1 MPTGVALQDARAQL
15 LAAAERVLIR
25 EGVAGL
31 TSRAIT
37 EEAGVA
43 KGILHRY
50 FTDFNSFLIEL
61 VREHISQVE
70 AGGRDLMQL
79 AGRYTPASNLVT
91 GLTHIFDPVR
101 LPLITLV
108 MARNQLRS
116 SLMGAH
122 QKGMPLL
129 VDATH
134 TLADYLEA
142 ERGLGRIASDTD
154 VQTLALTLTGS
165 GHLLFA
171 SELGRIPDEAA
182 IRDVVE
188 SILSSATPAPAT
200 PEPETRSWRL
210 FRR

>member
-15 LAAAERVLIR
+15 LAAAERVLLR
-25 EGVAGL
+25 EGVTGL
-31 TSRAIT
+31 TSRAVT

-43 KGILHRY
+43 KGVLHRY
-50 FTDFNSFLIEL
+50 FTDYNTFLAEL
-61 VREHISQVE
+61 VREHITQVE
-70 AGGRDLMQL
+70 LYGRELSRL
-79 AGRYTPASNLVT
+79 TGSHTLVSNLSAA
-91 GLTHIFDPVR
+91 LTRIFDPVK
-101 LPLITLV
+101 LSLIALV
-108 MARNQLRS
+108 MTRNQLRS

-122 QKGMPLL
+122 QKGIPLL

-134 TLADYLEA
+134 TLSDYLEA
-142 ERGLGRIASDTD
+142 ERGLGRIASNAD

-182 IRDVVE
+182 TQEVVE
-188 SILSSATPAPAT
+188 SILSSAKPAPAA
-200 PEPETRSWRL
+200 PEPETRSWRI